1 LFLFFSYLSGAKKT
15 FSHLAIQS
23 TRCSSLPYNYTDIGV
38 VKNHDQILLY
48 KILGLKINFS
58 LKINKIETDFNLIG
72 SLNLIV

>member
-1 LFLFFSYLSGAKKT
+1 MLKS
-15 FSHLAIQS
+15 AIQLHGHS
-23 TRCSSLPYNYTDIGV
+23 HIGV